1 MALVKKGATVL
12 SLALLMV
19 MAMAMIFFS
28 CAAAADYCHVIGQCN
43 QKTCFQFC
51 LKNNYTGNFQA
62 YCAPGI
68 GDIGCCCR
76 VPRSGA
82 GA

>member
-12 SLALLMV
+12 SLAIL
-19 MAMAMIFFS
+19 MAMVTVMIFLLCCS
-28 CAAAADYCHVIGQCN
+28 NYCHVIGQCN

-51 LKNNYTGNFQA
+51 LKSNYTGNFQA